1 MRSERG
7 VAVAEAVMY
16 VFESGDKTG
25 YLTLDEAERQRI
37 PQYKG
42 AFLLRQ
48 PADEG
53 EYIFVTP
60 YVAVDRDGKLE
71 AQFSLVDLENGLR
84 ALLALE
90 VYAQFVEDV
99 ANNRPGRYEAK
110 HILP

>member
-1 MRSERG
+1 
-7 VAVAEAVMY
+7 MY

-25 YLTLDEAERQRI
+25 YLNLDEAERRRI

-48 PADEG
+48 QGDEG
-53 EYIFVTP
+53 EYIFLTP

-71 AQFSLVDLENGLR
+71 AEFSLVDLENGLR
-84 ALLALE
+84 AMLTLE
-90 VYAQFVEDV
+90 VYAQFVKDV
-99 ANNRPGRYEAK
+99 AINRPGRYEAK